1 MATREG
7 VVGGGLDSISGQV
20 SWALSCDDHLPS
32 TAQQTCQQSFLYQF
46 LHQTAG
52 KFINSCDSVNMP
64 PSADPGRA
72 HEDVETTPEF
82 CIAELSNRLKGI
94 TADAEPHP
102 DAS

>member
-1 MATREG
+1 
-7 VVGGGLDSISGQV
+7 
-20 SWALSCDDHLPS
+20 
-32 TAQQTCQQSFLYQF
+32 
-46 LHQTAG
+46 
-52 KFINSCDSVNMP
+52 MP